1 MLNRAALIVTPAQPY
16 IDWASSLD
24 DSGLS
29 PVSGE
34 SDARTIYLIPEYDD
48 EGEIDEILERVFAEV
63 FERELEAWHTHEPD
77 WPQNRTLAMF
87 KRWFK
92 IEIHSMIEDLC
103 ADPLIDDES

>member
-16 IDWASSLD
+16 IDWAVSLD
-24 DSGLS
+24 DSGIT
-29 PVSGE
+29 P
-34 SDARTIYLIPEYDD
+34 SDDSDERTVYLIPECDGED
-48 EGEIDEILERVFAEV
+48 EIDEILELVFAEI

-103 ADPLIDDES
+103 ADPLTDDER